1 MIPNKT
7 KRDEVLKLLEKLTM
21 LDAATQ
27 GEEVTTDPEGLRALQ
42 KTMAAVVDAVR
53 GMADVRM
60 SPKLH
65 ELKYHLL
72 EDLASGSYRS
82 HFDVRVGAQARRD

>member
-1 MIPNKT
+1 VLTTVPVGLLALHKT
-7 KRDEVLKLLEKLTM
+7 V
-21 LDAATQ
+21 
-27 GEEVTTDPEGLRALQ
+27 
-42 KTMAAVVDAVR
+42 AAVVDAVR
-53 GMADVRM
+53 DMADVRM

-65 ELKYHLL
+65 ELKHHFL